1 MQLGHLKSVLIAGEI
16 CNTIYNMIRCNG
28 IKSNGDQCSRLG
40 TRNLCFQHELK
51 DDCSICLQPLSR
63 ELTNLPC
70 NHTFHTRCIQR
81 WNRNCPICR
90 AAANT
95 PEYMV
100 TLLIQKVSTGSVTN
114 STYRTNTL
122 EQILQE
128 FGINQQ
134 DVDRS
139 LVTQISFGINVNEN
153 LQEVLRGYGI
163 PSPDTISP
171 T

>member
-1 MQLGHLKSVLIAGEI
+1 
-16 CNTIYNMIRCNG
+16 
-28 IKSNGDQCSRLG
+28 
-40 TRNLCFQHELK
+40 
-51 DDCSICLQPLSR
+51 
-63 ELTNLPC
+63 
-70 NHTFHTRCIQR
+70 
-81 WNRNCPICR
+81 
-90 AAANT
+90 
-95 PEYMV
+95 MV

-114 STYRTNTL
+114 TTYRTNTL
-122 EQILQE
+122 QQILQE

-163 PSPDTISP
+163 PSPDTVPP